1 MTPERIRTDV
11 LILGAGGAGLFAA
24 LHAKRA
30 DPALDVTIAVKG
42 LLGKCG
48 CTRMVQGGYN
58 VALAEGDSVERHF
71 MDTIEGG
78 KWLPDQDLAWT
89 LVTGA
94 VERIHELENEL
105 GCFFDR
111 NPDGTV
117 HQKAFAGQTFDRTVH
132 KGDLTGIEIVNRLAE
147 QVWAG
152 ASGGSRSTARSSS
165 SAPRTARWRAC
176 CSSTCAPARTASCRR
191 RPCCSRPAA
200 VRRCIASTRHRATRA
215 ATASRWRC
223 VSAFRCATWRWC
235 SSTRPAC
242 SPVAHTRM
250 TGTVLEEG
258 LRGAGGH
265 LLDGAGE
272 RFMARH
278 DERAERATRDI
289 VSRAIFAEMKGG
301 RTSPNGGVY
310 LAMAHL
316 GADNVRRQFKGMVD
330 RCADCG
336 FDLAGGRVEVVPTA
350 HYMMGGVEFAPDCTT
365 ELPGLFVAGEDSG
378 GVHGANRLGGNG
390 VANSTVFGGIAGDT
404 IARWLRGEGGWREPV
419 AADLAAAVARAEAPL
434 RAREGARPTR
444 GLEELREALFT
455 AMWDDAGIVRDAPG
469 LERAAAALDGIAD
482 ELAEL
487 HARRR
492 QPRPRVQPRVAR
504 RPRPRQPHGGVA
516 GHRARGAVALQLARR
531 ALSRRLPGPRRLRD
545 VDLHARPRRAGRRD
559 RRRAAPGAVH
569 ARAARRLADPSRV
582 TGCFA
587 TRSPRAR
594 RVPPPPPHAVAAL
607 SRSCNTRP
615 PESVGSRTRK
625 DSR

>member
-1 MTPERIRTDV
+1 MR
-11 LILGAGGAGLFAA
+11 
-24 LHAKRA
+24 KRA

-147 QVWAG
+147 QVWSRGIRRLEEHRALEFVRAADGALAG
-152 ASGGSRSTARSSS
+152 VLLVDVRTGAYRFVQAKAVLLATGGGPTMYRFHTPSGDKSCDGLAM
-165 SAPRTARWRAC
+165 ALRA
-176 CSSTCAPARTASCRR
+176 
-191 RPCCSRPAA
+191 RPAA
-200 VRRCIASTRHRATRA
+200 ARHGDGAVPSDRPARRRAHADDGDRAGGGAARGGRLPARSAPASGSWRATTRA
-215 ATASRWRC
+215 R
-223 VSAFRCATWRWC
+223 
-235 SSTRPAC
+235 
-242 SPVAHTRM
+242 
-250 TGTVLEEG
+250 
-258 LRGAGGH
+258 
-265 LLDGAGE
+265 
-272 RFMARH
+272 
-278 DERAERATRDI
+278 ERATRDI

-316 GADNVRRQFKGMVD
+316 GADHVRRQFKGMVD

-365 ELPGLFVAGEDSG
+365 EVAGLFVAGEDSG

-390 VANSTVFGGIAGDT
+390 VANSTVFGGIAGDS
-404 IARWLRGEGGWREPV
+404 IARWLRGDGGWREPV

-434 RAREGARPTR
+434 RARDGAPPPR

-455 AMWDDAGIVRDAPG
+455 TMWDDAGIVRDASG
-469 LERAAAALDGIAD
+469 LARAAAALDA
-482 ELAEL
+482 
-487 HARRR
+487 HRRR
-492 QPRPRVQPRVAR
+492 RSGASRSAATPATRAFNLAWHDALNLANLTAVSQVIVRAAQAR
-504 RPRPRQPHGGVA
+504 ENS
-516 GHRARGAVALQLARR
+516 RGAHFRSDFAEPGDLATSTYTQ
-531 ALSRRLPGPRRLRD
+531 A
-545 VDLHARPRRAGRRD
+545 
-559 RRRAAPGAVH
+559 RAAPDGAIGVTQ
-569 ARAARRLADPSRV
+569 RPVRFTRV
-582 TGCFA
+582 RPGE
-587 TRSPRAR
+587 SL
-594 RVPPPPPHAVAAL
+594 VA
-607 SRSCNTRP
+607 P
-615 PESVGSRTRK
+615 G
-625 DSR
+625 